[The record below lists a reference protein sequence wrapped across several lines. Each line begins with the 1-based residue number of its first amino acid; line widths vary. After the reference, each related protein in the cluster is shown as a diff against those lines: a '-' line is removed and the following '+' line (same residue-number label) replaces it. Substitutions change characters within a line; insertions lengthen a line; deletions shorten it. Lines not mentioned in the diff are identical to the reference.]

1 MGRSGNGTRPPLS
14 TQEAWVVIDLGFGD
28 AGKGGVTDFLVRD
41 RAAGLVVRFNGGA
54 QAGHNVVT
62 DDGRHHTFSQFCS
75 GSFVPGVR
83 GLLGPEFILHPLGM
97 MVEEEHLR
105 TQGVEDGWSRTLID
119 ERARVITPYQ
129 QAMNRIRELLRGDLH
144 HGSCGVGIGECVGDS
159 IEFPEDTIRAEDLRK
174 PVILREKL
182 EAQRSRKIQELHAQ
196 FSDGKSPHGANRLAL
211 QEETRIFEDS
221 SLQNRVLSAWAA
233 FSSRAY
239 IVGQETTAATI
250 ADEPR
255 IVFEGAQGVLLD
267 QDWGFHPHTTWSDC
281 SPRGALQ
288 LAGKRKVEV
297 LGVTRSYSVRHGAG
311 PFPTE
316 GLAPSLAEA
325 HNTDEGWQGSFRTG
339 PLDGVLLRYAC
350 DTAAPIDGIVITH
363 LDHLHEDGSTV
374 ICSAYERD
382 GEIPLERLSPGARAD
397 LNHRNKIGLMLRQVT
412 PRLQRVDS
420 ITMEVSRITGRPV
433 ILESFGPSAT
443 EKLWRTTDHTK

>member
-1 MGRSGNGTRPPLS
+1 MMGRDDNGTRPPLS

-28 AGKGGVTDFLVRD
+28 AGKGGITDFLVRD

-97 MVEEEHLR
+97 MVEEEHLK
-105 TQGVEDGWSRTLID
+105 TQGIEDGWSRTLID

-129 QAMNRIRELLRGDLH
+129 QAMNRIRELLRGTLH

-159 IEFPEDTIRAEDLRK
+159 IEFPEDTIRAADFAQPAL
-174 PVILREKL
+174 LREKL
-182 EAQRSRKIQELHAQ
+182 EGQRARTTQELHVQ
-196 FSDGKSPHGANRLAL
+196 LGDETLSLGVDRLAL
-211 QEETRIFEDS
+211 REEMRIFDDS
-221 SLQNRVLSAWAA
+221 SLPARVLNAWSV
-233 FSSRAY
+233 FSSRAR
-239 IVGQETTAATI
+239 IVDAETTLTTI
-250 ADEPR
+250 DDEPR
-255 IVFEGAQGVLLD
+255 VVFEGAQGMLLD

-288 LAGKRKVEV
+288 LAGQRSVQV
-297 LGVTRSYSVRHGAG
+297 LGVTRAYSVRHGAG

-316 GLAPSLAEA
+316 GLAPSIAEA
-325 HNTDEGWQGSFRTG
+325 HNEDEGWQGSFRTG

-350 DTAAPIDGIVITH
+350 DTAAQLDGIAITH
-363 LDHLHEDGSTV
+363 LDRLEEEEHTPVCL
-374 ICSAYERD
+374 AYETDD
-382 GEIPLERLSPGARAD
+382 GTLLHRLVRGARSD
-397 LNHRNKIGLMLRQVT
+397 LAGQARLGAMLRSVRPQIS
-412 PRLQRVDS
+412 RVGD
-420 ITMEVSRITGRPV
+420 ITQEVARITEKPV
-433 ILESFGPSAT
+433 VLHSSGPSSSA
-443 EKLWRTTDHTK
+443 KKWI